1 MFSLSEVLSNTITQK
16 LFLSH
21 NTEKKLILFPTM
33 WTEWTQFFPLGFSL
47 SPSDSVDALLD
58 AWIEPLPA
66 ESSAN
71 THTRSDT
78 YSHSEAVQ
86 PEAVLKVLRAG
97 WFGVRIRI
105 SCCCLHENQLLQQV
119 KLSAADR
126 VSASCWTHNTCLCCR
141 QDLQQVHNKFI
152 ISEAT
157 QWKMS
162 PLMWLL
168 SYDYF
173 IIFAT
178 ASTHIL
184 ALASSNLIDHLFCLF
199 MSRCCCRCFSLLFG
213 WSVFFW
219 YCRTFPAPCE
229 L

>member
-1 MFSLSEVLSNTITQK
+1 MTADVRVSSCLTTTIHQLLLLLYNRGLQMFSLSEFLSNTITQK

-21 NTEKKLILFPTM
+21 NTEKKLNLFPTM

-58 AWIEPLPA
+58 ARIELLPA

-141 QDLQQVHNKFI
+141 QDLQRVHNKFI
-152 ISEAT
+152 ISEAS
-157 QWKMS
+157 QWKTPHKVQCVCTSLCFEIHTDM
-162 PLMWLL
+162 
-168 SYDYF
+168 
-173 IIFAT
+173 IIIIWIF
-178 ASTHIL
+178 
-184 ALASSNLIDHLFCLF
+184 
-199 MSRCCCRCFSLLFG
+199 
-213 WSVFFW
+213 
-219 YCRTFPAPCE
+219 
-229 L
+229 